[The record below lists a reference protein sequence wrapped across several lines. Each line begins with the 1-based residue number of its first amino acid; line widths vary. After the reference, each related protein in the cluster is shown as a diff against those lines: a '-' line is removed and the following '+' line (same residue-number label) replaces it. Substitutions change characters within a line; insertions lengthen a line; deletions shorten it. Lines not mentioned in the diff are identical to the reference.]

1 MRTIWAAW
9 SLVST
14 RVGGRQGRPRGVVSF
29 WTGLHGFDKAS
40 TRLLQSF
47 YNALS
52 CFYKAFARTLKG
64 FHQVFMSLL
73 QGCYGTFTNLPRCV
87 YIFCFLMFCL
97 QGFYRAFLYKA
108 FVYKMV
114 YQAFTGFLIFITRT
128 PQCFGED
135 FTEF

>member
-1 MRTIWAAW
+1 MLSAFGLGYTA
-9 SLVST
+9 LT
-14 RVGGRQGRPRGVVSF
+14 KLLQGFYKVFTMLLQGLCKVV
-29 WTGLHGFDKAS
+29 
-40 TRLLQSF
+40 TRLVQLP
-47 YNALS
+47 YNALN

-73 QGCYGTFTNLPRCV
+73 QGCYGTFTNLPRGV

-97 QGFYRAFLYKA
+97 QGFYRAFLYKV
-108 FVYKMV
+108 FVDKMV
-114 YQAFTGFLIFITRT
+114 YQAFTGFLIFITKT